1 VKILSGKKADDHLE
15 EIVKKLDSILQRL
28 EMLEKIILEKPE
40 YAEFASSLRLLS
52 FGVKAYGEPLKILSR
67 LRSAERYL
75 RHSRIRRDEISRCI
89 IQVLAL
95 RGPLNISAI
104 TREVRSIRG
113 KASRRIV
120 RAKLQILRDEG
131 IVRLTEGFGKKY
143 ELIE

>member
-1 VKILSGKKADDHLE
+1 MSGKKADDHLE

-52 FGVKAYGEPLKILSR
+52 FGVKAYGEPLKLLSR

-113 KASRRIV
+113 KASRRVV